1 MPILRSQTFSPL
13 LFQKS
18 IILFFTEVHDPFWL
32 NMCSC
37 CNLRNEV
44 HFYPNRYPVVSTP
57 FPHWITL
64 LKINWTCIFFFPVNF
79 WCFICFYFRIAINII
94 IMIIVSINS
103 WVFQIKK
110 CFKLFASYIIFL
122 IPDYALL
129 TDFLLIM
136 RCIPLLL
143 DMSIKL
149 WLYTRCC
156 ECYMVEWLDF
166 VNVLKEHLFGAGRG
180 GWK

>member
-1 MPILRSQTFSPL
+1 MLQLKKQSSFLSKQISSCFNTISPL
-13 LFQKS
+13 DYLVENQ
-18 IILFFTEVHDPFWL
+18 L
-32 NMCSC
+32 NM
-37 CNLRNEV
+37 
-44 HFYPNRYPVVSTP
+44 Y
-57 FPHWITL
+57 I
-64 LKINWTCIFFFPVNF
+64 FFPVNF

-129 TDFLLIM
+129 TDFLQIM

-156 ECYMVEWLDF
+156 ECYTVEWLDF
-166 VNVLKEHLFGAGRG
+166 VNVLKEHLFGAGGEG
-180 GWK
+180 GSS